1 MRDLTAS
8 SEGYRSRLAWGEH
21 SGLDLYR
28 LRQSLEG
35 YEEIGPEGP
44 KRTPIHSHFEA
55 GSIMS
60 STGHAPIAP
69 FFQGSFFDVLG
80 ERIGATTCPTKSQ
93 IRTIARFSFL
103 TPQKQLRHW
112 STHHHMCSDE
122 EGGEGGHNS
131 LASSPA
137 PLIPKVT
144 FRNIPSWRY
153 LLALMH
159 LSENDPPISNYPLSE
174 LKFQTHLA
182 QDRES
187 KFEPSTINNETRE
200 NGTLRN
206 TKTLAKYSMSGTIT
220 GKVAAGAT
228 AAVTSAVENVART
241 ATSLTAGGGF
251 APREVYESSTQ
262 ITRSYYLGHHASAL
276 NKMRQTIS
284 NVGLIIECR
293 DFRVPICSW
302 NPLLERSLAASA
314 AGERSRIIVYTK
326 HDLGPPSG
334 NFSKETSIE
343 GYTNGRYQNG
353 KDMVKTLKK
362 YHKNSYTTK
371 DVMFLGTSAG
381 ARSRN
386 DAPNNDKHL
395 LESIKRIAREADS
408 LTGMRAM
415 VVGMPN
421 SGKSTLLN
429 RLRAKG
435 MGLPKAA
442 QTGATPGVTRKIGT
456 PVRIIAGESA
466 DDPSSAGLGEGVFI
480 MDTPGVF
487 IPYVSDPEDML
498 RLALVGC
505 VKDGVIPS
513 VTVADYLLYHL
524 NLVDPKL
531 YTRKFDLGKP
541 TNDVHEFLRA
551 VATRTGKLRK
561 GSELN
566 LENAADWVVQ
576 AWRRGDLG
584 RFALERVTEETLAQA
599 VEKAREPTVSIS
611 QARKREKE
619 QRKVAQQ
626 MKWAGITAPPGGS
639 VA

>member
-1 MRDLTAS
+1 
-8 SEGYRSRLAWGEH
+8 
-21 SGLDLYR
+21 
-28 LRQSLEG
+28 
-35 YEEIGPEGP
+35 
-44 KRTPIHSHFEA
+44 
-55 GSIMS
+55 
-60 STGHAPIAP
+60 
-69 FFQGSFFDVLG
+69 
-80 ERIGATTCPTKSQ
+80 
-93 IRTIARFSFL
+93 
-103 TPQKQLRHW
+103 
-112 STHHHMCSDE
+112 
-122 EGGEGGHNS
+122 
-131 LASSPA
+131 
-137 PLIPKVT
+137 
-144 FRNIPSWRY
+144 
-153 LLALMH
+153 
-159 LSENDPPISNYPLSE
+159 
-174 LKFQTHLA
+174 
-182 QDRES
+182 
-187 KFEPSTINNETRE
+187 
-200 NGTLRN
+200 
-206 TKTLAKYSMSGTIT
+206 MSGTIT
-220 GKVAAGAT
+220 GKLAAGAT
-228 AAVTSAVENVART
+228 VAVTSAVENVARG
-241 ATSLTAGGGF
+241 ATTLTAAGGF
-251 APREVYESSTQ
+251 APREFYESSTQ

-284 NVGLIIECR
+284 NVGLVIECR

-343 GYTNGRYQNG
+343 GYTNGRYQSG
-353 KDMVKTLKK
+353 KDIVKTLKK

-371 DVMFLGTSAG
+371 DVMFLGTSMG

-395 LESIKRIAREADS
+395 LESIKRVAREMDS
-408 LTGMRAM
+408 LTGMRCM

-513 VTVADYLLYHL
+513 VTIADYLLYHL

-531 YTRKFDLGKP
+531 YTRKFDLGRP

-584 RFALERVTEETLAQA
+584 RFALEKVTEETLAQA
-599 VEKAREPTVSIS
+599 VEKAREPTLSIS

-619 QRKVAQQ
+619 VRKVAQQ